1 MANMLARLGVVLGL
15 DSAEFSKGIAAA
27 EKDLA
32 KFAAV
37 AQTYGKVV
45 AAAFTATTISAL
57 KFADEIADTAKA
69 NDIAVDSILK
79 LQHAL
84 QQSGGEAANAGRAL
98 SSFNSF
104 VDKAATGNFEAQ
116 KSFKQMGITLK
127 DIGDL
132 SIDDLFTKVAES
144 LAKIDDPITR
154 NAKAVEVFG
163 RAIKGVDL
171 IGFNDQLKHG
181 TGLTEEQTQSI
192 IDAGEAWDLL
202 AKRMHD
208 AMVAFTAFVGTPAL
222 KMLEYL
228 DSLPNYIDTVKISF
242 QNLGNTISFVNN
254 LTAAFIMRDVGML
267 KKTAEDWQKIK
278 AQIDEGRNPKT
289 GESQTPDGPKKPD
302 GSGPKRAVKV
312 AVDKEADAIEKVLN
326 KLKEKQAAEQLAYET
341 KQKMFEIDRAGQYM
355 LKEDVTLAKEIF
367 EIKAKQKVMVDEIN
381 RAEKISPKQKAELV
395 QTEKDIADAA
405 ERQAR
410 ARAEIA
416 KADRAKSFGTG
427 FSNEMARFFRDAPT
441 EMENGAR
448 AFQSVVGSM
457 DAALSNFVRT
467 GKLNFQDL
475 TRSIIQDLI
484 AIQMRMAIIGLFRM
498 AFAGGTGGATVGAP
512 VDSSI
517 IATPTLAANG
527 ADAQAGQPFYVG
539 ERGPELFVPNGN
551 GTIIPNGSLAG
562 AMGGG
567 GPTINYNGPYIA
579 SMSAIDTQSAN
590 QFLAK
595 NKMAVWSAN
604 QSATRSVPV
613 SR

>member
-32 KFAAV
+32 KFAAQ
-37 AQTYGKVV
+37 AATYGKV
-45 AAAFTATTISAL
+45 AATVFATTTVAAL

-84 QQSGGEAANAGRAL
+84 QQSGGEAANAGRL
-98 SSFNSF
+98 LNSFNSF

-116 KSFKQMGITLK
+116 QSFKQMGVSLK
-127 DIGDL
+127 DIGNL
-132 SIDDLFTKVAES
+132 SIDDLFNKVAES

-171 IGFNDQLKHG
+171 VGFNQQLEHG
-181 TGLTEEQTQSI
+181 TGLTAEQTQSI
-192 IDAGEAWDLL
+192 IDAGDAWDLL

-228 DSLPNYIDTVKISF
+228 DSLPNYIDTVKTAF
-242 QNLGNTISFVNN
+242 QNLGNTVAFVNN
-254 LTAAFIMRDVGML
+254 LTAAFIMRDVALL
-267 KKTAEDWQKIK
+267 KRTVEDYQKIK
-278 AQIDEGRNPKT
+278 QQIADGNTAPTGDE
-289 GESQTPDGPKKPD
+289 KPD
-302 GSGPKRAVKV
+302 GKNPPKDTGPKRTVKV
-312 AVDKEADAIEKVLN
+312 AVDKEADAIQKVIN

-341 KQKMFEIDRAGQYM
+341 KQQMFEIDRAGQYM

-395 QTEKDIADAA
+395 QAEKDIADAA

-448 AFQSVVGSM
+448 AFQSVVGNM

-467 GKLNFQDL
+467 GKLNFKDL

-498 AFAGGTGGATVGAP
+498 AFAGGSGGATVGAP

-551 GTIIPNGSLAG
+551 GTIIPNGSFAG